1 MTKLEQILD
10 KIKSYKYI
18 FINNE
23 IKASIDDS
31 INNVFPKLN
40 SSDKNVLQLLLEYL
54 IEYISVKYF
63 YLYDNKVHDYMYD
76 QWTQNN
82 NRDIIALLLT
92 LLPFI
97 NDKNNNRENF
107 NNLSDLNIILYNK
120 SVKEIKNT
128 ILKSDSADVFNDELS
143 ISNFSIGLMDKND
156 DVILDLYQN
165 DEKLIYTIMH
175 HNFVSMLE
183 TIKITNGKLYVNW
196 VNIIPLTDYKISD
209 FFNYSKKEISEL
221 KSIIT
226 GGDNNIRNMFRNNK
240 YLWFGD
246 YYNVMRNGY
255 YESVKKIKWVLYN
268 KKIDDKRY
276 YYIQYLSLLFNFD
289 LIFKFDSFDNLN
301 INDQNIFKN
310 KLINYVDLLS
320 SDNKI
325 KLNLDFEKDIF
336 KNLLL
341 FMFNNSSERF
351 AIPNNIKKNYIIV
364 DEENEDVDNIEIKE
378 IDIDI
383 IKNTIND
390 LVKNNLH
397 GILWNYLKETIINL
411 ENTVYGKYLIM
422 KDISGK
428 KKVINNYFFNLI
440 KDEDT
445 TYTINL
451 KNIYNIAKNLSHN
464 NNWELLGINFKNLS
478 FNDKKQFFIKFLVMN
493 RKWLNLRENIKR
505 QGDNNYNT
513 IINNILKDFSEINI
527 KLVWDYLSEN
537 GILSRFTV
545 NQELTNDKYLPGNIN
560 DKRNKIKRILKDY
573 FDPSSSKDYNV
584 KTKKKLK
591 EKDIIEMFYQEYYI
605 NDIDTRDKYYDTY
618 KKNRIKERNYK
629 NLFDANY
636 FVTSKPYYQLDKF
649 SIDGTQD
656 NEKPYSKA
664 LTKELSFYMFY
675 AMDWMSQINFYNHY
689 INHSIIYVTGGTG
702 TGKSTQVPKLLMYSL
717 KMYDYKNN
725 GQIICTQPRISPTE
739 GNAKWISKEMGV
751 QNVRQYLENEMK
763 TNKYYLQYK
772 DQKDRH
778 TRDNTNHLMLRM
790 ATDGTLFEELLSNP
804 LLKTKVKKPVKD
816 GKEEFMYGL
825 NNKYD
830 IVIVDEAHEHNTNMD
845 LILTLMKQTCFYNN
859 SIRLVIVSAT
869 MDDDEPIYRSYFRNI
884 NDNLVYPIKRPLDI
898 HPILDID
905 DFIVQ
910 SIFLDRRIHISI
922 FGQTTQYTINEYYDE
937 NIEKQFTSNEKKNS
951 ILAQEKSYDKILD
964 ICNKSTGGQIL
975 LFLTGENEIKKAL
988 QALNKLLPNDIIALP
1003 FYSNMNGKYRDI
1015 VEKVSSK
1022 VLKIRNRRENVY
1034 LEWGEKYIDAKDV
1047 PEGTYKRAV
1056 IVATNVAEAS
1066 ITIDG
1071 LKYVVDTGYAKV
1083 LTYNR
1088 VLDIGELNVEKIS
1101 EASRIQRKGR
1111 VGRVASGD
1119 VYYMYGK
1126 GMRADV
1132 KPKYGINQ
1140 IDFSES
1146 FIKLAPS
1153 LGKNYNNPSL
1163 IDIAKDIIK
1172 TNSISNSFWS
1182 LNNIPHFINLFNLKA
1197 KGEMEKN
1204 GIMDIIKNQYLFN
1217 EKNKITKD
1225 YFIQPYFKTYLLNK
1239 DNFIDNIEKEFN
1251 FIVRYNSGL
1260 PKGNLYDNN
1269 GSFYIIHPN
1278 ETKIKRNICGE
1289 IILYNDIETNEFD
1302 PYHFKYLENNLK
1314 LKLQYLK
1321 FNINNKNYS
1330 IKTNLIGKVNEFRR
1344 MLESEFLT
1352 ENDGMALLL
1361 AEGYDILLDT
1371 CEVLSL
1377 LSACNNNLAS
1387 LAVKNKKNEK
1397 IVEFDSFYNRFRS
1410 DSDFNSL
1417 HRICKLFR
1425 TKFNFKIY
1433 KIIND
1438 KGYIYKKYKPQY
1450 DKLLE
1455 IYKKYNFTYKPPK
1468 EYLYDW
1474 NILNWLKFN
1483 GKLNDTNG
1491 FLYWLGKSGNFKNI
1505 LFNEIK
1511 DNYYTIE
1518 KICEEENID
1527 SNVIKRYY
1535 LNLTELLLGIISAD
1549 KDLDSK
1555 YNEESIFDWIKNIK
1569 PTLQKPVPYLTE
1581 MSKLDIVFVFSN
1593 PLNISILMDYND
1605 NYYTMLKNNETTEL
1619 QTTYFNGPINTL
1631 LNNTSSLIFYLK
1643 NNIIDNKIYV
1653 TSLTNV
1659 SAKALA
1665 YLFPFHYNN
1674 INIKNQYIIKYEK
1687 GKDKIINLNGIN
1699 WTKFISD
1706 TNNYQTFNYFPF
1718 NNRNFFPLLY
1728 LYRNDKESQSI
1739 D

>member
-1 MTKLEQILD
+1 MTKLEQVLK
-10 KIKSYKYI
+10 KIQQKQYI
-18 FINNE
+18 FINKEFKSN
-23 IKASIDDS
+23 IDTSIS
-31 INNVFPKLN
+31 NVFPKLN
-40 SSDKNVLQLLLEYL
+40 REDKNVLQVILEYL

-63 YLYDNKVHDYMYD
+63 YLYNEKPKNYMYD

-82 NRDIIALLLT
+82 KRDIIALLLT

-97 NDKNNNRENF
+97 NDKNNNRKNF
-107 NNLSDLNIILYNK
+107 NNLTDLNLILFNK
-120 SVKEIKNT
+120 NINEVKKY
-128 ILKSDSADVFNDELS
+128 ILEKDSMDIYNDELS
-143 ISNFSIGLMDKND
+143 ISNFSIGLMNKKEDT
-156 DVILDLYQN
+156 ILDLYQFG
-165 DEKLIYTIMH
+165 EKLIYTIIH

-183 TIKITNGKLYVNW
+183 TVKITNGKLYVNW
-196 VNIIPLTDYKISD
+196 VNVIPLTDYKISS
-209 FFNYSKKEISEL
+209 FYKYSNEEIVEL
-221 KSIIT
+221 TNAIT
-226 GGDNNIRNMFRNNK
+226 SNNNVKIREIFRNNK

-255 YESVKKIKWVLYN
+255 YESIKKIKWVLYN
-268 KKIDDKRY
+268 KKVDNERY
-276 YYIQYLSLLFNFD
+276 YYIQYLSLLFNFN
-289 LIFKFDSFDNLN
+289 LLFKFDSYDNLDKY
-301 INDQNIFKN
+301 DQDDFKN
-310 KLINYVDLLS
+310 KLIEYIDLLNS
-320 SDNKI
+320 NTKI
-325 KLNLDFEKDIF
+325 KSDYYFEVDIF

-341 FMFNNSSERF
+341 FMFNNSTERF
-351 AIPNNIKKNYIIV
+351 TIPDNIKKPFIMID
-364 DEENEDVDNIEIKE
+364 DENQDLDNIEKKE

-383 IKNTIND
+383 IKETIYS
-390 LVKNNLH
+390 LVQNNLH
-397 GILWNYLKETIINL
+397 GIIWNYIKESVYNL

-422 KDISGK
+422 TDIDSNK
-428 KKVINNYFFNLI
+428 IINPYFFYLI

-445 TYTINL
+445 YYTINL

-464 NNWELLGINFKNLS
+464 SSWELLGTNFKNLS
-478 FNDKKQFFIKFLVMN
+478 LNDKKQFFTKFLVLN
-493 RKWLNLRENIKR
+493 RRWLNLRENIKR
-505 QGDNNYNT
+505 QGDLNYNT
-513 IINNILKDFSEINI
+513 TINNILLDFSNINI

-560 DKRNKIKRILKDY
+560 NKRNKIKRILKDY
-573 FDPSSSKDYNV
+573 FDPSSSKDYKV
-584 KTKKKLK
+584 KTKKKLND
-591 EKDIIEMFYQEYYI
+591 KDILEMFYKEYYI
-605 NDIDTRDKYYDTY
+605 NDTDTRNEYYEEF
-618 KKNRIKERNYK
+618 KKNRLRYRNYK

-636 FVTSKPYYQLDKF
+636 FVTSKPYYKLDSF
-649 SIDGTQD
+649 SIDG
-656 NEKPYSKA
+656 EKNSNKDYYKA
-664 LTKELSFYMFY
+664 LTGELAFYMFY
-675 AMDWMSQINFYNHY
+675 AMDWIQQINFYNHY

-751 QNVRQYLENEMK
+751 QNVRQYKSLEMK
-763 TNKYYLQYK
+763 TDKYYLQYK

-778 TRDNTNHLMLRM
+778 TRDNSNHLMLRM

-816 GKEEFMYGL
+816 GKEDFMYGL

-884 NDNLVYPIKRPLDI
+884 NDNLVYPIKRPLSV

-905 DFIVQ
+905 DFMIE

-937 NIEKQFTSNEKKNS
+937 DIEKQFGSNEKKNS

-964 ICNKSTGGQIL
+964 ICNKSTSGQML

-988 QALNKLLPNDIIALP
+988 QVLNKNLPNDVIALP
-1003 FYSNMNGKYRDI
+1003 FYSNMNSKYRDI
-1015 VEKVSSK
+1015 VEKVSTK
-1022 VLKIRNRRENVY
+1022 VLKIRNRRENIY

-1071 LKYVVDTGYAKV
+1071 LKYVIDTGYAKV

-1088 VLDIGELNVEKIS
+1088 VLDIGELNIEKIS

-1126 GMRADV
+1126 GMRANI

-1146 FIKLAPS
+1146 FIKLAPG
-1153 LGKNYNNPSL
+1153 LGKNYTNPSL
-1163 IDIAKDIIK
+1163 VDIAKDILK

-1182 LNNIPHFINLFNLKA
+1182 LNNIPHFINLFKLKE
-1197 KGEMEKN
+1197 KGTITDL
-1204 GIMDIIKNQYLFN
+1204 GIIEIIKSQYLFN
-1217 EKNKITKD
+1217 QKDKLDKNYYIE
-1225 YFIQPYFKTYLLNK
+1225 PYFNNYLLDSSNYLE
-1239 DNFIDNIEKEFN
+1239 NIQNDFN
-1251 FIVRYNSGL
+1251 FIVRYNLGL
-1260 PKGNLYDNN
+1260 PKENLYDNN
-1269 GSFYIIHPN
+1269 GTFYIIHPN
-1278 ETKIKRNICGE
+1278 ETNIKRNICGG
-1289 IILYNDIETNEFD
+1289 IIKYKDSETNELD

-1321 FNINNKNYS
+1321 FKINNKDFS
-1330 IKTNLIGKVNEFRR
+1330 IKTNLIGKVNDFRR

-1361 AEGYDILLDT
+1361 AEGYNVLLDA
-1371 CEVLSL
+1371 CEILSL
-1377 LSACNNNLAS
+1377 LSACNNNLSA
-1387 LAVKNKKNEK
+1387 LAVKKNSK
-1397 IVEFDSFYNRFRS
+1397 IIEYEPFYNRFRS
-1410 DSDFNSL
+1410 DSDIVSL
-1417 HRICKLFR
+1417 SKICKLFR
-1425 TKFNFKIY
+1425 TKFNFSIY
-1433 KIIND
+1433 KIINN
-1438 KGYIYKKYKPQY
+1438 KGYIYKKFRPYY
-1450 DKLLE
+1450 EKLLN
-1455 IYKKYNFTYKPPK
+1455 IYNSYNFTIEPPK

-1483 GKLNDTNG
+1483 GKLNMTNG
-1491 FLYWLGKSGNFKNI
+1491 FLYWLGKSGMFKNM
-1505 LFNEIK
+1505 LANEIK
-1511 DNYYTIE
+1511 NNYNIIE
-1518 KICEEENID
+1518 KVCEEENID
-1527 SNVIKRYY
+1527 SNVIKIYFM
-1535 LNLTELLLGIISAD
+1535 NLTDLLIGIISAD
-1549 KDLDSK
+1549 KDIDVK
-1555 YNEESIFDWIKNIK
+1555 YNEESIFDWIQRIK
-1569 PTLQKPVPYLTE
+1569 PTLQKPLPYLQE
-1581 MSKLDIVFVFSN
+1581 LNKLDIVFIFSN
-1593 PLNISILMDYND
+1593 PLNISILMDYTD
-1605 NYYTMLKNNETTEL
+1605 NNYTLLKNNETAGL
-1619 QTTYFNGPINTL
+1619 QTTYLNGPVNTL
-1631 LNNTSSLIFYLK
+1631 LNNTGSLLFYLK
-1643 NNIIDNKIYV
+1643 NNIIDGQIYI
-1653 TSLTNV
+1653 TTLINITSKSLT
-1659 SAKALA
+1659 

-1674 INIKNQYIIKYEK
+1674 IKVKNQYIVTLEK
-1687 GKDKIINLNGIN
+1687 GNTKIINFNGQNWNRFITDIN
-1699 WTKFISD
+1699 NF
-1706 TNNYQTFNYFPF
+1706 QTFNYNPF
-1718 NNRNFFPLLY
+1718 NNRNEFPLLY
-1728 LYRNDKESQSI
+1728 LYKNDKESQSI

>member
-1 MTKLEQILD
+1 MTKLKQILD

-23 IKASIDDS
+23 IKSRISNS

-40 SSDKNVLQLLLEYL
+40 IDDNIVLQLLLEYL

-63 YLYDNKVHDYMYD
+63 YLYDNKVQNYMYE
-76 QWTQNN
+76 QWIQNN
-82 NRDIIALLLT
+82 NRDIIALLIT

-107 NNLSDLNIILYNK
+107 NKLTELNMILYNK
-120 SVKEIKNT
+120 SKKEITNS
-128 ILKSDSADVFNDELS
+128 ILKLDSSNVFNDELS
-143 ISNFSIGLMDKND
+143 ISNFSIGLMDKNND
-156 DVILDLYQN
+156 IILNLYQN
-165 DEKLIYTIMH
+165 NEKLIYTIIH

-196 VNIIPLTDYKISD
+196 VNIIPLIDYKTSE
-209 FFNYSKKEISEL
+209 FFNYSKKELLEL
-221 KSIIT
+221 KSFILGRDKTII
-226 GGDNNIRNMFRNNK
+226 NIFRDNK

-255 YESVKKIKWVLYN
+255 YDSIKKIKWVLYN
-268 KKIDDKRY
+268 RKIDNKRY

-289 LIFKFDSFDNLN
+289 LIFKFDSFDNIS

-310 KLINYVDLLS
+310 KLLTFTELLS
-320 SDNKI
+320 NDNKI

-351 AIPNNIKKNYIIV
+351 AIPDNIKKEYIVV
-364 DEENEDVDNIEIKE
+364 DEDSEDIDNIEKKK
-378 IDIDI
+378 IDINI
-383 IKNTIND
+383 IKNTIIE

-397 GILWNYLKETIINL
+397 GILWNYLKETILNL

-422 KDISGK
+422 KDINKK
-428 KKVINNYFFNLI
+428 KKVINNYFFNLT
-440 KDEDT
+440 KNT
-445 TYTINL
+445 NTYYSINL

-464 NNWELLGINFKNLS
+464 NNWELLGTNFKNLS
-478 FNDKKQFFIKFLVMN
+478 FNDKKQFFVKFFVTN
-493 RKWLNLRENIKR
+493 RRWLKLRENIKR
-505 QGDNNYNT
+505 QGDNNYN
-513 IINNILKDFSEINI
+513 IVINNILSDFSEINI
-527 KLVWDYLSEN
+527 KLVWDYLNEN

-560 DKRNKIKRILKDY
+560 NKRNKIKRILKEY
-573 FDPSSSKDYNV
+573 FDPNSSKDYQI
-584 KTKKKLK
+584 KTKNKIN
-591 EKDIIEMFYQEYYI
+591 EKDIQEMFYDEYYI
-605 NDIDTRDKYYDTY
+605 NDNDTRDKYYNNY
-618 KKNRIKERNYK
+618 RINRLKERNYK

-636 FVTSKPYYQLDKF
+636 FVTSKPYYQLDNF
-649 SIDGTQD
+649 SVDGSEK
-656 NEKPYSKA
+656 NEKSYSKA
-664 LTKELSFYMFY
+664 LTNELSFYMFY

-689 INHSIIYVTGGTG
+689 INHNIIYVTGGTG

-751 QNVRQYLENEMK
+751 QNTRQYLDNEMK
-763 TNKYYLQYK
+763 TEKYYLQYK

-804 LLKTKVKKPVKD
+804 LLKTKIKKPVRD

-869 MDDDEPIYRSYFRNI
+869 MDDDEPIYRSYFRNM

-898 HPILDID
+898 HPIVNDTNFMIE
-905 DFIVQ
+905 

-937 NIEKQFTSNEKKNS
+937 DIEKQFGNNEKKNS
-951 ILAQEKSYDKILD
+951 ILAQERSYDKILD
-964 ICNKSTGGQIL
+964 ICNKTTGGQFL
-975 LFLTGENEIKKAL
+975 LFLTGEKEIKKAL
-988 QALNKLLPNDIIALP
+988 QVLNNILPNDTIAVP
-1003 FYSNMNGKYRDI
+1003 FYSNMNSKYRDI

-1022 VLKIRNRRENVY
+1022 VLKIRNRRENISF
-1034 LEWGEKYIDAKDV
+1034 EWGEKYIDVKDV

-1071 LKYVVDTGYAKV
+1071 LKYVIDTGYAKV

-1088 VLDIGELNVEKIS
+1088 VLDIGELNIEKIS

-1111 VGRVASGD
+1111 VGRVSSGE

-1126 GMRADV
+1126 GMRGNV

-1163 IDIAKDIIK
+1163 VDIAKDIIK
-1172 TNSISNSFWS
+1172 TNSITNSFWS

-1197 KGEMEKN
+1197 KGDMKNN
-1204 GIMDIIKNQYLFN
+1204 GIMDIIKHQYLFN
-1217 EKNKITKD
+1217 EIDELTEE
-1225 YFIQPYFKTYLLNK
+1225 YFIDPYYKSYLLDKN
-1239 DNFIDNIEKEFN
+1239 DIINNIENNFN
-1251 FIVRYNSGL
+1251 FIIRYNSGL
-1260 PKGNLYDNN
+1260 PKSNLYDNN

-1278 ETKIKRNICGE
+1278 ETKIKRNICGD
-1289 IILYNDIETNEFD
+1289 IILYNDSQRNDFD

-1321 FNINNKNYS
+1321 YKINNKTYS

-1352 ENDGMALLL
+1352 ENDGIALLL
-1361 AEGYDILLDT
+1361 GEGYDILLDT

-1387 LAVKNKKNEK
+1387 IAVKNTTNEK
-1397 IVEFDSFYNRFRS
+1397 IVDFESFFNRFSS

-1417 HRICKLFR
+1417 NRICKLFR
-1425 TKFNFKIY
+1425 NKFNFKIY

-1438 KGYIYKKYKPQY
+1438 KGYIYKTYKPQY
-1450 DKLLE
+1450 EKLLN

-1491 FLYWLGKSGNFKNI
+1491 FLYWLGKSGNFKNA

-1511 DNYYTIE
+1511 NNNFAIE

-1527 SNVIKRYY
+1527 SNVIKKYY
-1535 LNLTELLLGIISAD
+1535 MNLTELLIGIISAD
-1549 KDLDSK
+1549 KELDSK

-1569 PTLQKPVPYLTE
+1569 LTLQKPLPFLSE
-1581 MSKLDIVFVFSN
+1581 MSKLDIIFVFSN
-1593 PLNISILMDYND
+1593 PLNVSILMDYN
-1605 NYYTMLKNNETTEL
+1605 NNSYTLLKNNINAHL
-1619 QTTYFNGPINTL
+1619 QSTYINGPINTL
-1631 LNNTSSLIFYLK
+1631 LDNTSSILFYLK
-1643 NNIIDNKIYV
+1643 NNIIDNNIYI
-1653 TSLTNV
+1653 TTLTNI
-1659 SAKALA
+1659 SAKSLA

-1674 INIKNQYIIKYEK
+1674 INIKNQYIVRYEL
-1687 GKDKIINLNGIN
+1687 GKDKIINLNGSN
-1699 WTKFISD
+1699 WTKFIGD

-1718 NNRNFFPLLY
+1718 NNRNYFPLLY
-1728 LYRNDKESQSI
+1728 FYRNDKESQYL